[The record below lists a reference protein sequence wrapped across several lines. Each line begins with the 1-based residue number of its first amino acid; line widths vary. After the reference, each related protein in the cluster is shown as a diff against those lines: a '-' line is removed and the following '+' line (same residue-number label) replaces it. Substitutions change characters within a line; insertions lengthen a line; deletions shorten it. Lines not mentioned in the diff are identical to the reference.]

1 MPALLNKAPDHDI
14 DQWLPHTTAQVKAHG
29 ICAGQVIAS
38 GNQLIVQSLGTAL
51 QTKKPSNGRSQYSD
65 KSYISCMILLFLH
78 FSGTSPV
85 NRITAVAN
93 ETERQQ
99 PYRPGNAPPSPTQA
113 QIDDIL
119 RPARPKALRVY
130 GHNTTADNGCWLRL
144 CYTNEEGY
152 NTLWSANELAE
163 WVTYDG
169 VVLDDESIFGGLDL
183 AAALEIFPE
192 RVVNERVNFE
202 NREESLRDAI
212 EDAEEGDWDENP
224 LEPYALYQ
232 AECVVTYMYVEDD
245 VADDGSESNYDGAW
259 FERVWK
265 GDFEGERGEVGPAY
279 QEGGSR
285 GPPYTL

>member
-1 MPALLNKAPDHDI
+1 MP
-14 DQWLPHTTAQVKAHG
+14 
-29 ICAGQVIAS
+29 
-38 GNQLIVQSLGTAL
+38 
-51 QTKKPSNGRSQYSD
+51 
-65 KSYISCMILLFLH
+65 LH
-78 FSGTSPV
+78 FIEKHNLRIPAWGKTRLDIYLLSEWEKPHPDPSVSTESPAD
-85 NRITAVAN
+85 RRKRLL
-93 ETERQQ
+93 RQFLALGCEGRQ

-119 RPARPKALRVY
+119 RPIRPEALRVY
-130 GHNTTADNGCWLRL
+130 GYNTTADNGCWLRL
-144 CYTNEEGY
+144 CYTNEEGH
-152 NTLWSANELAE
+152 NALWSANKLAE

-169 VVLDDESIFGGLDL
+169 VVLNDKSIFGGLDL

-192 RVVNERVNFE
+192 RVANERVNFE
-202 NREESLRDAI
+202 IREESLRDAI

-232 AECVVTYMYVEDD
+232 AECVVTHMYVEDD
-245 VADDGSESNYDGAW
+245 VAVNGGGLLHVFLDDRGNVVRQWRVQDDGSESNYDGAW
-259 FERVWK
+259 FEHVWK